1 MNPVVYKMNKTM
13 IKLISELQDR
23 VNIVKSMRV
32 YTIGIETELGK
43 KEKNQ
48 QTRNKRELPNMLVV

>member
-1 MNPVVYKMNKTM
+1 MNPVVYKMNKTR

-43 KEKNQ
+43 KEKISKLEIKENFQ
-48 QTRNKRELPNMLVV
+48 IC